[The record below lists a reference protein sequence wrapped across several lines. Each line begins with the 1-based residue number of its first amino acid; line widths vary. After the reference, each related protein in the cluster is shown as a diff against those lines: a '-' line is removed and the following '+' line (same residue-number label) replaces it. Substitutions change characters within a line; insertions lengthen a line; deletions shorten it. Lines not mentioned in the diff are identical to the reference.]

1 MFEPLVNAWKI
12 ADLRKKIL
20 YTIMM
25 LIVFRIGSHIPIPG
39 INPETL
45 ANLVGNFDALN
56 LLDTIAGGAFSNATI
71 FAMSITPYIN
81 SSIIMN
87 LLTVVIPAL
96 ERKQREGEE
105 GRKFIAQL
113 TRYLTVVLAFIQA
126 SGLYFAL
133 RSPSAPEGGRVF
145 EYLIIVLSLTAG
157 TSFLMWLGEHITENG
172 IGNGIS
178 LLIFAGIVSRGP
190 QMVQAFIAYMQNGQL
205 NIYTLILLL
214 IVIVLVV
221 AAVVAMNNAER
232 RIPVQ
237 YAKRVVGR
245 KMYGGQST
253 HIPIKVLM
261 AGVIPIIFAMS
272 IMTFPLT
279 IMQLFGYN
287 PTTGVMGWIT
297 KWILSTTSPG
307 YIILYFLLILFFTF
321 FYTKIQFN
329 SVEMANNMQRNG
341 GFVPGIRPGKP
352 TAQYID
358 KVLSRVTMA
367 GALFIGLIAVFPL
380 ILGSVFKINI
390 AIGGTSLLI
399 VVGVVLETV
408 KQVESQMLVRH
419 YKGFL
424 E

>member
-178 LLIFAGIVSRGP
+178 LLIFCR
-190 QMVQAFIAYMQNGQL
+190 Y
-205 NIYTLILLL
+205 
-214 IVIVLVV
+214 
-221 AAVVAMNNAER
+221 
-232 RIPVQ
+232 RIPRAADGSGV
-237 YAKRVVGR
+237 YRLHAEWSAEHLHFDFTADCHRAGGCGGR
-245 KMYGGQST
+245 CY
-253 HIPIKVLM
+253 
-261 AGVIPIIFAMS
+261 
-272 IMTFPLT
+272 
-279 IMQLFGYN
+279 
-287 PTTGVMGWIT
+287 
-297 KWILSTTSPG
+297 
-307 YIILYFLLILFFTF
+307 
-321 FYTKIQFN
+321 
-329 SVEMANNMQRNG
+329 E
-341 GFVPGIRPGKP
+341 
-352 TAQYID
+352 
-358 KVLSRVTMA
+358 
-367 GALFIGLIAVFPL
+367 
-380 ILGSVFKINI
+380 
-390 AIGGTSLLI
+390 
-399 VVGVVLETV
+399 
-408 KQVESQMLVRH
+408 
-419 YKGFL
+419 
-424 E
+424 

>member
-133 RSPSAPEGGRVF
+133 RSPSAPEG
-145 EYLIIVLSLTAG
+145 
-157 TSFLMWLGEHITENG
+157 TENG